1 MGQKGSL
8 GELSL
13 SARRQTGELLGRRS
27 VEPLLARETVFSPA
41 AFPPETEPRFGS
53 SLKYFVTVVLS
64 FCDRPPPHTDSAT
77 WDPTYLWVPRT
88 RMKAEWED
96 LGTAGPATG
105 IPRTRVRMGFHTKS
119 DTNGQKEAEADP
131 GKARAPPYV

>member
-64 FCDRPPPHTDSAT
+64 FCDRPPTHTDSAT
-77 WDPTYLWVPRT
+77 WDPHLP
-88 RMKAEWED
+88 
-96 LGTAGPATG
+96 LGSTNKDEG
-105 IPRTRVRMGFHTKS
+105 RMGRPR
-119 DTNGQKEAEADP
+119 DC
-131 GKARAPPYV
+131 RAGHRNP